1 MHVIFKDWILKVS
14 FLSFSKWIGVS
25 LKDEVIHLSEDISE
39 ALSIT
44 TDFVSS
50 QANKTLD
57 GIFGTAGGVFNTKKL
72 IMNFMYKGEIP
83 IPDLQKNIKLDEE
96 VEFLDDS
103 LSKLKKSIAFVL
115 AVSMILNL
123 ILISFIYVIRSMKQS
138 LQDVKDLDRRN
149 RRRRKR
155 REDRRRR

>member
-1 MHVIFKDWILKVS
+1 
-14 FLSFSKWIGVS
+14 
-25 LKDEVIHLSEDISE
+25 
-39 ALSIT
+39 
-44 TDFVSS
+44 
-50 QANKTLD
+50 
-57 GIFGTAGGVFNTKKL
+57 
-72 IMNFMYKGEIP
+72 MYKGEIP
-83 IPDLQKNIKLDEE
+83 IPDLQKNIQLDEE

>member
-1 MHVIFKDWILKVS
+1 M
-14 FLSFSKWIGVS
+14 
-25 LKDEVIHLSEDISE
+25 
-39 ALSIT
+39 
-44 TDFVSS
+44 
-50 QANKTLD
+50 D

-83 IPDLQKNIKLDEE
+83 IPDLQKNIQLDEE

>member
-1 MHVIFKDWILKVS
+1 
-14 FLSFSKWIGVS
+14 
-25 LKDEVIHLSEDISE
+25 
-39 ALSIT
+39 
-44 TDFVSS
+44 
-50 QANKTLD
+50 
-57 GIFGTAGGVFNTKKL
+57 
-72 IMNFMYKGEIP
+72 MYKGEIP
-83 IPDLQKNIKLDEE
+83 IPDLQKNIQLDEE
-96 VEFLDDS
+96 VEFLDES

>member
-1 MHVIFKDWILKVS
+1 
-14 FLSFSKWIGVS
+14 
-25 LKDEVIHLSEDISE
+25 
-39 ALSIT
+39 
-44 TDFVSS
+44 
-50 QANKTLD
+50 
-57 GIFGTAGGVFNTKKL
+57 
-72 IMNFMYKGEIP
+72 MYKGEIP
-83 IPDLQKNIKLDEE
+83 IPDLQKNIQLDEE

-103 LSKLKKSIAFVL
+103 LSILKKSIAFVL
-115 AVSMILNL
+115 AASTILSL

>member
-1 MHVIFKDWILKVS
+1 
-14 FLSFSKWIGVS
+14 
-25 LKDEVIHLSEDISE
+25 
-39 ALSIT
+39 
-44 TDFVSS
+44 
-50 QANKTLD
+50 
-57 GIFGTAGGVFNTKKL
+57 
-72 IMNFMYKGEIP
+72 MYKGETP
-83 IPDLQKNIKLDEE
+83 IPDLQKNIQLDEE

>member
-1 MHVIFKDWILKVS
+1 
-14 FLSFSKWIGVS
+14 
-25 LKDEVIHLSEDISE
+25 
-39 ALSIT
+39 
-44 TDFVSS
+44 
-50 QANKTLD
+50 
-57 GIFGTAGGVFNTKKL
+57 
-72 IMNFMYKGEIP
+72 MYKGEIP
-83 IPDLQKNIKLDEE
+83 IPDLQKNIQLDEE

-155 REDRRRR
+155 REDRLRR

>member
-1 MHVIFKDWILKVS
+1 
-14 FLSFSKWIGVS
+14 
-25 LKDEVIHLSEDISE
+25 
-39 ALSIT
+39 
-44 TDFVSS
+44 
-50 QANKTLD
+50 
-57 GIFGTAGGVFNTKKL
+57 
-72 IMNFMYKGEIP
+72 MYKGEIP
-83 IPDLQKNIKLDEE
+83 IPDLQKNIQLDEE

-115 AVSMILNL
+115 AVSMILNF

>member
-1 MHVIFKDWILKVS
+1 MGIYENRTETKIKMMLLPKNIILVFLIFQVNSCHAFIGNIGQQIVDGIKNAFVGFFNFIADGIVS
-14 FLSFSKWIGVS
+14 LIKWIGVS

-44 TDFVSS
+44 TDLVSS

-83 IPDLQKNIKLDEE
+83 IPDLQK
-96 VEFLDDS
+96 
-103 LSKLKKSIAFVL
+103 
-115 AVSMILNL
+115 
-123 ILISFIYVIRSMKQS
+123 
-138 LQDVKDLDRRN
+138 
-149 RRRRKR
+149 
-155 REDRRRR
+155 